1 MYIANSATFA
11 KIAKLFTTSA
21 LSLALLGGAAAYA
34 QQEFDPFKV
43 IAKVGDEVI
52 TESELG
58 YALEDMGDEI
68 SAIPQAEQRQF
79 LVQMLV
85 DMKVMAQA
93 ARSAGMADTEVFARR
108 KSYLED
114 RALRR
119 AYLQDVM
126 STEISDE
133 DIQKEYDAVF
143 ADFKGQEQLRARHIL
158 LASED
163 DAKAVVAEL
172 DQGKDFVELAKAKST
187 GPSGPQGGD
196 LGYFSDGDM
205 VPEFFAGANA
215 LEIGQHS
222 QPVQSQ
228 FGWHVI
234 KLEDRKMSEPPA
246 LEQVYPQVRQRVLVQ
261 KFEALVEGLKA
272 DASIEI
278 IE

>member
-172 DQGKDFVELAKAKST
+172 DQGKDFVELAKSKST

-261 KFEALVEGLKA
+261 KFEALVESLKA
-272 DASIEI
+272 DANIEI